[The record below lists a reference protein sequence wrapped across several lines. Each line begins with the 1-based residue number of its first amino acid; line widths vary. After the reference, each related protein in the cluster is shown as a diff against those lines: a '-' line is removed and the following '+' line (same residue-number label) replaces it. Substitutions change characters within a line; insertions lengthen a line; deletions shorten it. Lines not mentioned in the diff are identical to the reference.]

1 MKNVNDKKKKDG
13 TSSSKMNI
21 EDFDRKEYAIK
32 AYSQQFRKKTYRKN
46 VSRQMET
53 EFAFGV
59 YTVLE
64 MDEED
69 DWERTLGKKYTPLG
83 KLSQTQI
90 ERGQQ
95 VLQEIEDGIESK
107 SEDELEDLSSKYY
120 TYIPHS
126 FGVKTRPDLIKDQPA
141 VDKEK
146 EFLKAL
152 QQTQVENELTAVA
165 WNQAAS
171 AEVQSEPVA
180 PEPDSSATA
189 QEEKEER
196 EPEKKRAKIDL
207 TSTA

>member
-152 QQTQVENELTAVA
+152 QQTQ
-165 WNQAAS
+165 NQAAS